1 MAATHAASVLKTAST
16 SVSAGATDT
25 ATQVDNTAAYGGI
38 INIVVT
44 NGSSAPTT
52 APVLNIY
59 SDPVT
64 TTKSVPLYSV
74 ALSQVNSFVNK
85 VPFRVPKDA
94 MFVNVELVNGAT
106 NAVTWGVTYQATTGQ

>member
-1 MAATHAASVLKTAST
+1 MAATHAASVLKTAAT
-16 SVSAGATDT
+16 SVSAAATDT
-25 ATQVDNTAAYGGI
+25 ATQIDNTASYGGT
-38 INIVVT
+38 INITIT
-44 NGSSAPTT
+44 NGASAPTT

-64 TTKSVPLYSV
+64 GTKSVPLYTQT
-74 ALSQVNSFVNK
+74 LSQVNSAVTK
-85 VPFRVPKDA
+85 IPFRVSKDV